1 MKAVLLTEIGT
12 SGNLIYKSIDAPLPV
27 KDEVLI
33 KVKYCGLNHLDLLIK
48 QGKRPGPKSF
58 PHILGSEIVGEIKL
72 VNSKNTAVKIGDIVA
87 VYPWTFCGKC
97 QECLKGHENI
107 CDQGGTLGRTCW
119 GGYAEYVTTPIQ
131 NLVKIPKSLSLDAVC
146 ASLLTATTAY
156 HLLDRAQIKKGSTV
170 LVTGATGGV
179 GTFVIQLL
187 KNKKCTVLAVTSHK
201 EKIKLLQALGVSEIV
216 LTDRFKEHLRKKY
229 PGGID
234 YVIDIMGGTVW
245 SDSIDMLAKNGT
257 LVFCS
262 TTLDGLGTV
271 NIGNAFSRQI
281 NILGSYGGSLQ
292 DLKEALILLKK
303 GAVKPVID
311 AVFPLLKANE
321 ALEKL
326 AGQKAFG
333 KIILKV

>member
-12 SGNLIYKSIDAPLPV
+12 SGNLIYKSIDTPRPAN
-27 KDEVLI
+27 DEVLI

-48 QGKRPGPKSF
+48 QGKRPGPKRF
-58 PHILGSEIVGEIKL
+58 PHILGSEIVGEVKI
-72 VNSKNTAVKIGDIVA
+72 VNSKNTAVKFGDTVA

-107 CDQGGTLGRTCW
+107 CDLGGTLGRTCW
-119 GGYAEYVTTPIQ
+119 GGYAEYVTASMQ
-131 NLVKIPKSLSLDAVC
+131 NIIKIPKNLSPDVAF

-156 HLLDRAQIKKGSTV
+156 HLLDRAQVKNGSTV

-187 KNKKCTVLAVTSHK
+187 KNRKCIVLAATSHK
-201 EKIKLLQALGVSEIV
+201 EKIKLLQTLGVSEIV
-216 LTDRFKEHLRKKY
+216 STDKLKEQIRKKY

-245 SDSIDMLAKNGT
+245 SDSIDLLAKNGT

-262 TTLDGLGTV
+262 TTLDGSGTV
-271 NIGNAFSRQI
+271 NIGSAFSRQI

-292 DLKEALILLKK
+292 DLKEALLLLKK
-303 GAVKPVID
+303 GAIKPVID
-311 AVFPLLKANE
+311 TVFPLPKAKE

>member
-1 MKAVLLTEIGT
+1 MKAVLLTNIGI
-12 SGNLIYKSIDAPLPV
+12 SGNLIYKSIDTPQPA
-27 KDEVLI
+27 KDQVLI
-33 KVKYCGLNHLDLLIK
+33 KVKYCGLNHLDLLIRE
-48 QGKRPGPKSF
+48 GKRPGPKSF

-72 VNSKNTAVKIGDIVA
+72 VNSKNTAVNIGDTVA

-97 QECLKGHENI
+97 NECSKGYENI

-119 GGYAEYVTTPIQ
+119 GGYAEYVTASIH
-131 NLVKIPKSLSLDAVC
+131 NLVKIPKSLSLDVVC

-156 HLLDRAQIKKGSTV
+156 HLLDRAKVKNSSTV

-187 KNKKCTVLAVTSHK
+187 KNRKCTVIAATSHK

-216 LTDRFKEHLRKKY
+216 STDKFKEQVRKIY
-229 PGGID
+229 PRGLD

-245 SDSIDMLAKNGT
+245 SDAVELLTKNGT
-257 LVFCS
+257 LVFCA

-271 NIGNAFSRQI
+271 NIGSAFSRQI

-303 GAVKPVID
+303 GTINPVID
-311 AVFPLLKANE
+311 SVFPLPKAKD

-333 KIILKV
+333 KIILKI

>member
-1 MKAVLLTEIGT
+1 MKAVLLTNIGL
-12 SGNLIYKSIDAPLPV
+12 SDNLIYKSIDTPQPV

-72 VNSKNTAVKIGDIVA
+72 VNSKNTAVKTADIVA

-97 QECLKGHENI
+97 KECSKGHENI

-119 GGYAEYVTTPIQ
+119 GGYAEYVTASIQ
-131 NLVKIPKSLSLDAVC
+131 NLIKIPKSLSLDAVC

-156 HLLDRAQIKKGSTV
+156 HLLDRAQVKKGSTV

-187 KNKKCTVLAVTSHK
+187 KNRKCTVIDATSHK

-216 LTDRFKEHLRKKY
+216 STGKLKEHLRKKY

-271 NIGNAFSRQI
+271 NIGSAFSRQI

-292 DLKEALILLKK
+292 DLKEALILLEK
-303 GAVKPVID
+303 GMVKPVIN
-311 AVFPLLKANE
+311 AVFPLLKAHE

-326 AGQKAFG
+326 ANQKAFG

>member
-1 MKAVLLTEIGT
+1 MKAVLLTNIGL
-12 SGNLIYKSIDAPLPV
+12 SDNLIYKSIDTPQPA

-58 PHILGSEIVGEIKL
+58 PHILGSEIVGE
-72 VNSKNTAVKIGDIVA
+72 VKSGDTVA

-97 QECLKGHENI
+97 EQCLAGHENI
-107 CDQGGTLGRTCW
+107 CDSGGTLGRTCW
-119 GGYAEYVTTPIQ
+119 GGFAEYVTAPLQ
-131 NLVKIPKSLSLDAVC
+131 NLLKIPKSLSLDAVC

-156 HLLDRAQIKKGSTV
+156 HLLDRAKVKNGSTV

-187 KNKKCTVLAVTSHK
+187 KNRKCQIIAATSHK
-201 EKIKLLQALGVSEIV
+201 NKIKLLKNLGVREVIF
-216 LTDRFKEHLRKKY
+216 TDKLNEQIRKIY
-229 PGGID
+229 PGGVD
-234 YVIDIMGGTVW
+234 YVIDIMGGKVW
-245 SDSIDMLAKNGT
+245 SEAVEVIAKNGT

-262 TTLDGLGTV
+262 TTLDGSGTV
-271 NIGNAFSRQI
+271 NIGSAFSRQI

-292 DLKEALILLKK
+292 DLKEALILLEN
-303 GAVKPVID
+303 GAITPVID
-311 AVFPLLKANE
+311 SVVPLAKAKE

-326 AGQKAFG
+326 ANQKAFG

>member
-1 MKAVLLTEIGT
+1 MKAVLLTNIGI
-12 SGNLIYKSIDAPLPV
+12 SGNLIYKSIDTPQPA
-27 KDEVLI
+27 KDQVLI
-33 KVKYCGLNHLDLLIK
+33 KVKYCGLNHLDLLIRE
-48 QGKRPGPKSF
+48 GKRPGPKSF

-72 VNSKNTAVKIGDIVA
+72 VNSKNTAVNIGDTVA

-97 QECLKGHENI
+97 NECSKGYENI

-119 GGYAEYVTTPIQ
+119 GGYAEYVTASIH
-131 NLVKIPKSLSLDAVC
+131 NLIKIPKSLSLDVVC

-156 HLLDRAQIKKGSTV
+156 HLLDRAKVKNSSTV

-187 KNKKCTVLAVTSHK
+187 KNRKCTVIAATSHK

-216 LTDRFKEHLRKKY
+216 STDKFKEQVRKIY
-229 PGGID
+229 PRGLD

-245 SDSIDMLAKNGT
+245 SDAVELLTKNGT
-257 LVFCS
+257 LVFCA

-271 NIGNAFSRQI
+271 NIGSAFSRQI

-303 GAVKPVID
+303 GTINPVID
-311 AVFPLLKANE
+311 SVFPLPKAKD

-333 KIILKV
+333 KIILKI

>member
-12 SGNLIYKSIDAPLPV
+12 SGNLIYKSIDTPRPA

-33 KVKYCGLNHLDLLIK
+33 KVKYCGLNHLDLIIK

-72 VNSKNTAVKIGDIVA
+72 VNSKNTAVKIRDTVA

-119 GGYAEYVTTPIQ
+119 GGYAEYVTAPIQ
-131 NLVKIPKSLSLDAVC
+131 NLVKIPKNLFLDAVC
-146 ASLLTATTAY
+146 VSLLTATNAY
-156 HLLDRAQIKKGSTV
+156 HLLDRAQVKKGSTV

-187 KNKKCTVLAVTSHK
+187 KNRKCTVIAATSHI
-201 EKIKLLQALGVSEIV
+201 EKVKLLQTLGVSEIV
-216 LTDRFKEHLRKKY
+216 SKDKFKEHLRKKY
-229 PGGID
+229 PGGLG
-234 YVIDIMGGTVW
+234 YVIDIMGGDVW
-245 SDSIDMLAKNGT
+245 SDAVEVLAKNGT

-271 NIGNAFSRQI
+271 NIGSAFSRQI

-292 DLKEALILLKK
+292 DLKETLILLEK
-303 GAVKPVID
+303 GMIKPVID
-311 AVFPLLKANE
+311 SIYPLSKAKE

-326 AGQKAFG
+326 ADQKAFG